1 VCGKWQRVSGPLE
14 LELQLV
20 LAAIWVL
27 AISGVA
33 LSLPSSLSSPS
44 RFLLSLILS
53 QVDFSLNYNMLN
65 SQALQCVQ
73 ITRASI
79 IVSDATGAEW

>member
-1 VCGKWQRVSGPLE
+1 MSGPLE